1 MPNAKFLETYTLYRK
16 FEGKFMRYL
25 HDLPKPAINM
35 PCLSIKCNDGQTRTF
50 NMIYHY
56 NYTARSILN
65 VPDVQIQEASG
76 QIVNAVYQCDSC
88 KSFNRAFVLLFD
100 HDLKY
105 VMKIGQYPPWNIN
118 INKDLEKMLGVD
130 SDIYKKGL
138 ISESQGYGIGSF
150 AYYRRIIEGIIDE
163 LLSGIEELIPE
174 EHIEEYTKALLEVK
188 KAREVSKKIE
198 LVRHLLPNSLKPDGH
213 NPLSL
218 IYGELSIGLHGE
230 TDEECLEKSEVLR
243 ESLEFLVTKIYE
255 DSKANKKFKDGLKK
269 ILSKKPKMLDS
280 ESSSE

>member
-1 MPNAKFLETYTLYRK
+1 METYPLYRK
-16 FEGKFMRYL
+16 FEKKL
-25 HDLPKPAINM
+25 HHDLLELPKPAINM
-35 PCLSIKCNDGQTRTF
+35 PCLSEKCNDGQTRTF
-50 NMIYHY
+50 NMIYRY
-56 NYTARSILN
+56 YSTVYGVNDSSNDTIRKTA
-65 VPDVQIQEASG
+65 G
-76 QIVNAVYQCDSC
+76 QVVNAVYQCDSC
-88 KSFNRAFVLLFD
+88 KGFNRTFALIFD
-100 HDLKY
+100 SYLTS
-105 VMKIGQYPPWNIN
+105 VMKIGQYPPWDIN

-130 SDIYKKGL
+130 SDIYKNGL
-138 ISESQGYGIGSF
+138 ICESQGYGIGSF
-150 AYYRRIIEGIIDE
+150 AYYRRILEGIIDK
-163 LLSGIEELIPE
+163 LLTGIEELIPE
-174 EHIEEYTKALLEVK
+174 EDIEEYTKALLEVK

-198 LVRHLLPNSLKPDGH
+198 LVQHLLPNSLKPDGH

-255 DSKANKKFKDGLKK
+255 DSKANKKFKDGMKK